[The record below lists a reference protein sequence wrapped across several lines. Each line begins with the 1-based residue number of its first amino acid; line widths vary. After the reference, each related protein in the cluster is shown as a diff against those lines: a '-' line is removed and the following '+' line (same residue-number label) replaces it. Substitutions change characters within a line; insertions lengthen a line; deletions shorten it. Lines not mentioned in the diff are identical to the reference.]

1 MRSHPSPA
9 RASDCDQA
17 SELVFTTPMADED
30 RRAASS
36 TCAWCLASF
45 PSGGLNVAH
54 RVHPL
59 RPPHGANSLRTR
71 RPRSRTAHLA
81 RQPAR
86 ASLGASD
93 DDSPSDASNDKD
105 DKEPEYGSGDFT
117 DPKLFLDMEALRKR
131 IRDVEESP
139 NEDET
144 TTLKSGDLD
153 GVEIEISSANLGD
166 IEDSGEAMKFVE
178 QFESI
183 SSLWVIIFTSREEK
197 EGVYSL
203 SLGEESI
210 VLAFQ
215 ERREAQRYAKMLE
228 GQDFPTAKVCRLESD
243 ELREFCLRE
252 GFRLGFVPAGSL
264 LAPPGESAIEDEAQ
278 WGITAEV
285 DHPPANGDND
295 GSSGLSAE
303 EVELM
308 KRRLEN
314 LFGNNNESL

>member
-1 MRSHPSPA
+1 M
-9 RASDCDQA
+9 
-17 SELVFTTPMADED
+17 
-30 RRAASS
+30 
-36 TCAWCLASF
+36 
-45 PSGGLNVAH
+45 
-54 RVHPL
+54 
-59 RPPHGANSLRTR
+59 
-71 RPRSRTAHLA
+71 HLA

-86 ASLGASD
+86 STLDSPD
-93 DDSPSDASNDKD
+93 DDTSDASGGKD
-105 DKEPEYGSGDFT
+105 DAEPEYGSGDFT
-117 DPKLFLDMEALRKR
+117 DPKLFLDMDALRKR

-139 NEDET
+139 DDDGGGPSA
-144 TTLKSGDLD
+144 TLSGSGGDLD

-166 IEDSGEAMKFVE
+166 LDDSSDAMQFVE

-203 SLGEESI
+203 SLGDESI

-285 DHPPANGDND
+285 DQPPANGDND
-295 GSSGLSAE
+295 GSSGLSPE

-314 LFGNNNESL
+314 LFGNSNESL